1 MPVRRVEP
9 NRWSA
14 LLLLLGVLG
23 VSYLLVLQPLFAT
36 PLAEVEARI
45 GELQV
50 RNARLRS
57 LLLLRPQIERRLA
70 DLNAQGN
77 SFLPQPSA
85 ELATAALVQQL
96 EQVVGEASPGGRG
109 CAIVN
114 REPLADER
122 SLQEPYKRVTVQVR
136 LRCGNAETFKVLHA
150 LESARPYVFVD
161 QLQIT
166 AQRYFAVP
174 GSVEPQEGGLDVS
187 FNLYGYVLP
196 SAEAA
201 RGR

>member
-1 MPVRRVEP
+1 VKRVEP
-9 NRWSA
+9 NRWYA

-23 VSYLLVLQPLFAT
+23 MVYLLVVQPLFAS
-36 PLAEVEARI
+36 PLAEIEAKV
-45 GELQV
+45 GDLQA

-57 LLLLRPQIERRLA
+57 LLLMRPQIEHRLTEL
-70 DLNAQGN
+70 DAQGGGG
-77 SFLPQPSA
+77 FLAQPSA

-96 EQVVGEASPGGRG
+96 EQVVSESSPGGRG

-114 REPLADER
+114 REPLADEPAV
-122 SLQEPYKRVTVQVR
+122 QERYKRVTVQVR
-136 LRCGNAETFKVLHA
+136 LRCGNAETVKVLHA

-161 QLQIT
+161 ELQIT

-174 GSVEPQEGGLDVS
+174 GNETPQEGGLDVS

-196 SAEAA
+196 TREAA

>member
-1 MPVRRVEP
+1 MTRAEP
-9 NRWSA
+9 NRWYA
-14 LLLLLGVLG
+14 LLLLLGAFGLA
-23 VSYLLVLQPLFAT
+23 YLLVLRPLFAE

-45 GELQV
+45 SDLQV

-57 LLLLRPQIERRLA
+57 LLLLRPQIEKRLA
-70 DLNAQGN
+70 DLDAEG
-77 SFLPQPSA
+77 SGFLPQPSA

-96 EQVVGEASPGGRG
+96 EQVVSESSPGGRG

-114 REPLADER
+114 REPLADDRQQER
-122 SLQEPYKRVTVQVR
+122 YRRVTVQVR
-136 LRCGNAETFKVLHA
+136 LRCGNAETLKVLHA

-161 QLQIT
+161 DLQIT

-174 GSVEPQEGGLDVS
+174 GSDQPQEGGLDVG

-196 SAEAA
+196 FPEAA

>member
-1 MPVRRVEP
+1 MTRVEP
-9 NRWSA
+9 NRWYA

-23 VSYLLVLQPLFAT
+23 LLYLLILQPLFAT
-36 PLAEVEARI
+36 PLAEVEAKVSD
-45 GELQV
+45 LQA

-70 DLNAQGN
+70 DLDAQGGG

-96 EQVVGEASPGGRG
+96 EQVVSESSPGGRG

-122 SLQEPYKRVTVQVR
+122 AVQERYKRVTVQVR
-136 LRCGNAETFKVLHA
+136 LRCGNAETLKVLHV

-161 QLQIT
+161 ELQIT

-174 GSVEPQEGGLDVS
+174 GSDQPQEGGLDVS

-196 SAEAA
+196 TRGGA

>member
-1 MPVRRVEP
+1 MTRVEP

-57 LLLLRPQIERRLA
+57 LLLLRPQIEHRLA
-70 DLNAQGN
+70 ELNARGN

-96 EQVVGEASPGGRG
+96 EQVVSESSPGGRG

-114 REPLADER
+114 REPLADEPAV
-122 SLQEPYKRVTVQVR
+122 QERYKRVTVQVR
-136 LRCGNAETFKVLHA
+136 LRCGNAETVKVLHA

-161 QLQIT
+161 ELQIT
-166 AQRYFAVP
+166 AQRYFAGP
-174 GSVEPQEGGLDVS
+174 GNETPQEGGLDVS

-196 SAEAA
+196 SAEVA

>member
-1 MPVRRVEP
+1 M
-9 NRWSA
+9 
-14 LLLLLGVLG
+14 
-23 VSYLLVLQPLFAT
+23 
-36 PLAEVEARI
+36 
-45 GELQV
+45 
-50 RNARLRS
+50 
-57 LLLLRPQIERRLA
+57 
-70 DLNAQGN
+70 
-77 SFLPQPSA
+77 
-85 ELATAALVQQL
+85 
-96 EQVVGEASPGGRG
+96 
-109 CAIVN
+109 
-114 REPLADER
+114 
-122 SLQEPYKRVTVQVR
+122 
-136 LRCGNAETFKVLHA
+136 LHA

>member
-1 MPVRRVEP
+1 MTRTEP
-9 NRWSA
+9 NRWYA

-23 VSYLLVLQPLFAT
+23 LAYLLVLRPLFAV

-45 GELQV
+45 GDLQV

-57 LLLLRPQIERRLA
+57 LLLLRPQIEQRLA
-70 DLNAQGN
+70 DLDAEG
-77 SFLPQPSA
+77 SGFLPQPSA

-96 EQVVGEASPGGRG
+96 EQVVGEASPGSRG

-114 REPLADER
+114 REPLADDRQQER
-122 SLQEPYKRVTVQVR
+122 YRRVTVQVR
-136 LRCGNAETFKVLHA
+136 LRCGNAETLKVLHA

-161 QLQIT
+161 DLQIT

-174 GSVEPQEGGLDVS
+174 GSNEPQEGGLDVG
-187 FNLYGYVLP
+187 FNLYGYLLP
-196 SAEAA
+196 LPEVA